1 MTTADT
7 KRTSRA
13 AAAGKDPS
21 RRVVTRAA
29 LLSAVGGM
37 LFGYDTGV
45 IGGVLKN
52 VSKDFGLHTAV
63 EKQLP
68 VTLLLAGAIAGAFI
82 AGRASDLLGRK
93 RFILIT
99 SLTFVVG
106 LVVCISAQDLAW
118 LLAGRFIIGA
128 GVGSASFVVPL
139 YIGELAPPERRGGLV
154 SLNQFFITMGILV
167 SQLVAYFLAGSG
179 DWRISVG
186 LALIPAVILGLGV
199 LPEPESPAWLVRHGD
214 DDAARDVLTR
224 VRRPDYDIQAEIDEI
239 KRTAREESK
248 GSVRDLIDGRVR
260 PALIVGVAVAVIQQL
275 TGINTV
281 IYFAPTLLENAGLGQ
296 SAALLAVVIVG
307 ATNVVLT
314 IASILLLDRV
324 GRRPLLLGG
333 TFGMIIGLV
342 GLALLFAGGDLSGAR
357 ATGATIALC
366 VYVGSFA
373 IGLGPVFWLLVS
385 ELFPL
390 RVRGSA
396 ASVATMAN
404 WAANLA
410 IAVSYLSVLSA
421 IGNSATFWVLGGISV
436 VSLLYM
442 IRAVPETKGR
452 SLSEI
457 ERDLTGTKK
466 TTATPRARHA

>member
-7 KRTSRA
+7 QHTTQA
-13 AAAGKDPS
+13 GGKDPS
-21 RRVVTRAA
+21 RAVVTKAA
-29 LLSAVGGM
+29 ILSAVGGM

-52 VSKDFGLHTAV
+52 ISKEFGLNSPA

-68 VTLLLAGAIAGAFI
+68 VALLLAGAMVGAII

-93 RFILIT
+93 RYILIT
-99 SLTFVVG
+99 SLTFIVG
-106 LVVCISAQDLAW
+106 LVVCITAQDLTW

-128 GVGSASFVVPL
+128 GVGSASFVVPV
-139 YIGELAPPERRGGLV
+139 YISELAPPERRGALV
-154 SLNQFFITMGILV
+154 SLNQFFVTLGILV
-167 SQLVAYFLAGSG
+167 SQLVAYFLAGHG

-186 LALIPAVILGLGV
+186 LALIPAVILGIGV
-199 LPEPESPAWLVRHGD
+199 LPEPESPAWLVRHGQQD
-214 DDAARDVLTR
+214 LARKVLET
-224 VRRPDYDIQAEIDEI
+224 VRAPGYDIDAEIKELAD
-239 KRTAREESK
+239 TAKEESK
-248 GSVRDLIDGRVR
+248 GSVRDLLDSRLR
-260 PALIVGVAVAVIQQL
+260 PALMVGVIVAIIQQI

-314 IASILLLDRV
+314 IASIFLLDRI

-333 TFGMIIGLV
+333 TFGMIVGLV

-390 RVRGSA
+390 RARGSA
-396 ASVATMAN
+396 ASVATMFN

-421 IGNSATFWVLGGISV
+421 IGNSATFWALGGLSV

-442 IRAVPETKGR
+442 VRAVPETKGR

-457 ERDLTGTKK
+457 ERDLGATKK
-466 TTATPRARHA
+466 RPTSTPRARHA